1 MAVTTIGG
9 CVAVPPATGAA
20 PGEVV
25 ADGLRMVAAVDS
37 GAVVPVGADTAPD
50 VPFAHAVKVS
60 GNYSV
65 GLDSVAVRAGE
76 IVVGYLVGCAV
87 DISNGIS
94 IGISPG
100 VNVGAGIAQGVGVG
114 VGAGMTLAMD
124 APPGITITTAASIA
138 PGIGVGAGLAGS
150 LGVNL
155 APGTATAAVIGA
167 TELESDTDFPY
178 TFAHTD
184 TPLHVSGCLSPASA
198 IPFVTARV
206 DGVDTT
212 VQTTGY
218 GDPFWF

>member
-1 MAVTTIGG
+1 MTVTAIGG
-9 CVAVPPATGAA
+9 GVAVPPATDAA

-25 ADGLRMVAAVDS
+25 ADGLRVVAVVDS
-37 GAVVPVGADTAPD
+37 GAVVPVGADTAPG
-50 VPFAHAVKVS
+50 VPFAHAVEVS
-60 GNYSV
+60 GSYSV

-87 DISNGIS
+87 DVSNGIS
-94 IGISPG
+94 IGIAPG
-100 VNVGAGIAQGVGVG
+100 VSIGAGIAQGVGVG
-114 VGAGMTLAMD
+114 AGVTLAMD
-124 APPGITITTAASIA
+124 APPGITLTTAASIA
-138 PGIGVGAGLAGS
+138 PGIGIGAGLAGA

-155 APGTATAAVIGA
+155 APGTVTAAVIGA
-167 TELESDTDFPY
+167 TELDSKAVFPY
-178 TFAHTD
+178 TFGHTD

-198 IPFVTARV
+198 MPFVTARV

>member
-1 MAVTTIGG
+1 MTVTAVGG
-9 CVAVPPATGAA
+9 GVAVSPATGAA

-25 ADGLRMVAAVDS
+25 AEGLRMVAVVES
-37 GAVVPVGADTAPD
+37 GAVVPVDADPAPG
-50 VPFAHAVKVS
+50 VPFAHAVEVS

-65 GLDSVAVRAGE
+65 ALDSVAVRAGE

-87 DISNGIS
+87 DVSNGIS

-100 VNVGAGIAQGVGVG
+100 VSIGAGIAQGVGVG
-114 VGAGMTLAMD
+114 AGAALAMD
-124 APPGITITTAASIA
+124 APPGITVTTAASIA

-155 APGTATAAVIGA
+155 APGTATAVVIGA
-167 TELESDTDFPY
+167 AELDSDADYPY

-184 TPLHVSGCLSPASA
+184 TPLHISGCLSPASA
-198 IPFVTARV
+198 MPFVTARV
-206 DGVDTT
+206 DGVGTT

-218 GDPFWF
+218 GDLFWF